1 MTAAR
6 LACYNKDSTGP
17 RGWGW
22 GVENLF
28 KKMLDFWPGLSYY
41 NSMETLNKLIKKA
54 IDNPE
59 NRNVDGSINW
69 NFVSADIHL
78 DNQEQNLGLTDEQLF
93 HGLENYNG

>member
-1 MTAAR
+1 
-6 LACYNKDSTGP
+6 
-17 RGWGW
+17 
-22 GVENLF
+22 
-28 KKMLDFWPGLSYY
+28 MLDFWPELSYY